1 MNVVIF
7 TGPTLAADEGR
18 SVLDAVY
25 LPPAGQGDVY
35 RAALQD
41 PQVIGIIDGY
51 FERVP
56 SVWHKEILWSMSRG
70 IHVFGSAS
78 MGALRAAELT
88 AFGMEGV
95 GSIFEAYRDGLLE
108 DDDEVAVVHGSA
120 EFGFR
125 AGSDAM
131 VDIRSTIARAVESG
145 VLSAPVGASIERVA
159 KGMFYAERNYHSI
172 AGRAIETGVP
182 EVDVRAFLDWLPEH
196 RFSQK
201 RADAMAMLETIRHRL
216 DDGLEAK
223 RVKYSFENSSMWEEA
238 WRLAGERYAMPGA
251 GTEAVPLDMLL
262 DELRL
267 EGERYFQAQ
276 QAALLRC
283 LSVKHSYVQGLA
295 EVGTLVP
302 RFAPAFWS
310 SAGGADPDAR
320 QVWMAANN
328 LDTRQL
334 ASLMEDE
341 ARVQWIH
348 GLAAFE
354 ATGYLFDHLRVT
366 GEFPR
371 LMGRAATKKSVLQAS
386 GLTDPALADARLDR
400 GQLWRWYFEER
411 LGRRVPAD
419 VAEYSKGLGFENED
433 AFQLSVLRE
442 YCFLQRLPVAR

>member
-1 MNVVIF
+1 
-7 TGPTLAADEGR
+7 
-18 SVLDAVY
+18 
-25 LPPAGQGDVY
+25 
-35 RAALQD
+35 
-41 PQVIGIIDGY
+41 
-51 FERVP
+51 
-56 SVWHKEILWSMSRG
+56 
-70 IHVFGSAS
+70 
-78 MGALRAAELT
+78 
-88 AFGMEGV
+88 
-95 GSIFEAYRDGLLE
+95 
-108 DDDEVAVVHGSA
+108 
-120 EFGFR
+120 
-125 AGSDAM
+125 
-131 VDIRSTIARAVESG
+131 
-145 VLSAPVGASIERVA
+145 
-159 KGMFYAERNYHSI
+159 
-172 AGRAIETGVP
+172 
-182 EVDVRAFLDWLPEH
+182 
-196 RFSQK
+196 
-201 RADAMAMLETIRHRL
+201 
-216 DDGLEAK
+216 
-223 RVKYSFENSSMWEEA
+223 
-238 WRLAGERYAMPGA
+238 
-251 GTEAVPLDMLL
+251 MLL